1 MRKPTFVLTLSLAAA
16 LGACQKTGEGEYQVK
31 TPDVNVS
38 TDTATIRTPSV
49 DVRTEPETVI
59 TNVPKV
65 DVQTPAERQAG
76 TPAPAPRP

>member
-1 MRKPTFVLTLSLAAA
+1 MRKPALVLTLSLAAA

-38 TDTATIRTPSV
+38 TDTATVRTPTV
-49 DVRTEPETVI
+49 DVKTEPETVI

-65 DVQTPAERQAG
+65 DVQTPAERAG
-76 TPAPAPRP
+76 TKTP